1 MTRIRRLITADGERV
16 SVLVDQFGMPLFDP
30 NLFVTRS
37 VRNASKSVSY
47 VEAHLRAILSV
58 MAWEKDSGMDLK
70 NRFRSGELLNELE
83 LESLTSFL
91 SYKHETVEKLL
102 NGVKLLP
109 KAYKYK
115 SSEVTYSAIGYVA
128 DYLDYLIKT
137 HSPDPDR
144 AQAASEFK
152 ALIKKR
158 RVKTRTHLNEFEDKA
173 MTEEEESLVWDAI
186 EPNSRNNPW
195 PRSEVVRVRNAIMFL
210 VLYETGIR
218 RGELGNIR
226 IDDIDFRTRIL
237 KIRRRQNSRSD
248 PRVRQPNVK
257 TRERS
262 LPLSEDLSAQIEDYV
277 ATHRRCNKVARS
289 QHDILFV
296 SHQGKS
302 LGQPLAVDSVNY
314 VFRSLKK
321 SIPALS
327 DMHPHRLRHHAN
339 YILSVTLD
347 ETLKHLPPEE
357 RQRADEQIRSQMMGW
372 SATGSQQG
380 RYNKR
385 YVQQMVREA
394 TERRNEK
401 FSSIANKKRLEALS
415 GKNSGEAK

>member
-1 MTRIRRLITADGERV
+1 MTGIRRLITADGERI
-16 SVLVDQFGMPLFDP
+16 SVLVDHFGMPFYDP
-30 NLFVTRS
+30 NLFVTRN

-47 VEAHLRAILSV
+47 VESHLRAIISV
-58 MAWEKDSGMDLK
+58 MAWEKDSGIDLK
-70 NRFRSGELLNELE
+70 DRFSSGELLSELE
-83 LESLTSFL
+83 LESLTDFL
-91 SYKHETVEKLL
+91 SYRHETVEKLL
-102 NGVKLLP
+102 DGVKLLP

-115 SSEVTYSAIGYVA
+115 SSEVTYSTVGYVA

-137 HSPDPDR
+137 HSPHPDR
-144 AQAASEFK
+144 ARTASEFK

-158 RVKTRTHLNEFEDKA
+158 RVRTRTHLNELEDKA
-173 MTEEEESLVWDAI
+173 MTEEEEFFVWDALD
-186 EPNSRNNPW
+186 PNSPNNPW
-195 PRSEVVRVRNAIMFL
+195 PRSEAVRVRNAIMFL

-218 RGELGNIR
+218 RGELGNVR
-226 IDDIDFRTRIL
+226 IDDIDFRTRTL

-262 LPLSEDLSAQIEDYV
+262 IPLSEDLSAQIEDYI

-289 QHDILFV
+289 QHNILFV

-302 LGQPLAVDSVNY
+302 MGQPLAVDSVNY

-327 DMHPHRLRHHAN
+327 EMHPHRLRHHAN
-339 YILSVTLD
+339 YLLSVTLD
-347 ETLKHLPPEE
+347 EAFKDLPLEE
-357 RQRADEQIRSQMMGW
+357 RQKVDEQLRSQMFGW
-372 SATGSQQG
+372 SSTGSQQG

-385 YVQQMVREA
+385 YIQQMVREA
-394 TERRNEK
+394 MEKRNEK
-401 FSSIANKKRLEALS
+401 FSSVANKARLKRMT
-415 GKNSGEAK
+415 GNNSGEFK